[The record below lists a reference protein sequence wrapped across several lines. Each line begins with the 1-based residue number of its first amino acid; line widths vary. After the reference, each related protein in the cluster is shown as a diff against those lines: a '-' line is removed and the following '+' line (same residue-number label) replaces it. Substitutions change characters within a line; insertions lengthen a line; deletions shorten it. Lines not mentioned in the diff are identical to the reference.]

1 MDNDTATLAAM
12 SVLNDRLNGDNLILR
27 NEVKYLRDE
36 VGVLREIVA
45 EMPAL
50 KSRIAELE
58 HSLEQA
64 RKRDK

>member
-27 NEVKYLRDE
+27 NEVKSLRDE